1 MGLTGN
7 GITEEGFLELGEAFP
22 SLTLSIAI
30 AVSVIL
36 YLPVHFGARGV
47 GGAELAL
54 GNAVRWNCCR
64 ILRLQLSFHAWV
76 PCSFA
81 ADRQWANY
89 DLGGKKE
96 LSSLHF
102 DCFV

>member
-7 GITEEGFLELGEAFP
+7 GFTEGFLELGEAFP

-30 AVSVIL
+30 AVSVI
-36 YLPVHFGARGV
+36 PTGAFRRKGRSW
-47 GGAELAL
+47 LAL

-76 PCSFA
+76 PRSFI
-81 ADRQWANY
+81 
-89 DLGGKKE
+89 LKK
-96 LSSLHF
+96 
-102 DCFV
+102 FVGFTFVL